1 MKLNFE
7 KNTFFT
13 KLIFRFLVITMI
25 VILIFGFSVITYFKT
40 FFVEQKEAQINKN
53 SKAVIDYLAD
63 SKAADNKQEIVNWL
77 SIIGELNDGHAWLIN
92 EQGVLEFSYPYS
104 FDEERTFSGYET
116 IFAGNTISR
125 EVDTADFELTM
136 LFVGMPVKYQDEVI
150 AGLLVF
156 TPIDEINSIIE
167 HIVGIMIY
175 ISLTALIFILFVSY
189 YFSRS
194 LANPLHNMGLVAARI
209 SQGEYGKKVEI
220 KEKGASKEIK
230 LLSESI
236 NLMSEKLEQTIKSLA
251 EEKNKLKHV
260 LSGMEEGIIAVNSS
274 GRIILTNQSA
284 ASLFGF
290 EEELQAKKISELQL
304 YPEVTEVFEQIISRE
319 EAAQEQLIISKEDT
333 NQYYLVHFTAI
344 HLEDGNFWGGV
355 AIFHDISERY
365 RFEKLQR
372 EFVANVSHEL
382 KSPLSSIRGSVEIL
396 LDGIIEDP
404 AEKREYLKMILRES
418 SSLSH
423 LIDETLTL
431 AEIDAGGVE
440 LNKEEIQVK
449 DFFENLRVFFKN
461 IKKAEQS
468 LKIEVEPELKVRA
481 NREKLRQVL
490 VNLLSNSVKY
500 SAETGRIK
508 LKAEKEAGQVRFSV
522 ADNGIG
528 IPAAEQKNIWERFY
542 KVDKARTPGERSS
555 GLGLAIVKQIVN
567 EHQGEVFLESSEG
580 EGSTFSFTIPAAEA

>member
-63 SKAADNKQEIVNWL
+63 SKAEENKQEIVNWL

-167 HIVGIMIY
+167 HIVGIMVY
-175 ISLTALIFILFVSY
+175 ISLTALVFILFISY

-440 LNKEEIQVK
+440 LNKEEISVK

-461 IKKAEQS
+461 IKKDEQS

>member
-304 YPEVTEVFEQIISRE
+304 YPEVTEVFEQIISKE

-461 IKKAEQS
+461 IKKDEQS

>member
-63 SKAADNKQEIVNWL
+63 SKAEDNKQEIVNWL

-116 IFAGNTISR
+116 IFEGNTISR
-125 EVDTADFELTM
+125 EVNTEDFELTM

-175 ISLTALIFILFVSY
+175 ISLTALVFILFVSY

-236 NLMSEKLEQTIKSLA
+236 NLMSGKLEQTIKSLA

-260 LSGMEEGIIAVNSS
+260 LSGMEEGIVAVNSS

-284 ASLFGF
+284 ESLFNF
-290 EEELQAKKISELQL
+290 EEDIRDKEISEVKL
-304 YPEVTEVFEQIISRE
+304 YPEVTEVFEQIISKE
-319 EAAQEQLIISKEDT
+319 KAAQEQLIISKEDT

-344 HLEDGNFWGGV
+344 RLEDDSFWGGV

-396 LDGIIEDP
+396 LDGIIENP
-404 AEKREYLKMILRES
+404 EEKREYLKMILRES
-418 SSLSH
+418 NSLSH

-440 LNKEEIQVK
+440 LNKDQLQIKEL
-449 DFFENLRVFFKN
+449 FENLKVFFKN
-461 IKKAEQS
+461 IKKDGQS
-468 LKIEVEPELKVRA
+468 LQIEVDPGLKVRA

-508 LKAEKEAGQVRFSV
+508 LKAEREKAQIRFSV
-522 ADNGIG
+522 ADNGVG
-528 IPAAEQKNIWERFY
+528 IPDSEQKNIWERFY
-542 KVDKARTPGERSS
+542 KVDKARTPGDRSS
-555 GLGLAIVKQIVN
+555 GLGLAIVKQIVK

>member
-440 LNKEEIQVK
+440 LNKEEISVK

-461 IKKAEQS
+461 IKKDEQS

-528 IPAAEQKNIWERFY
+528 IPATEQKNIWERFY

>member
-290 EEELQAKKISELQL
+290 EEELQAKNISELQL
-304 YPEVTEVFEQIISRE
+304 YPEVTEVFEQIISKE

-461 IKKAEQS
+461 IKKDEQS
-468 LKIEVEPELKVRA
+468 LKIEVETELKVRA

>member
-92 EQGVLEFSYPYS
+92 EEGTLEFSYPYS

>member
-304 YPEVTEVFEQIISRE
+304 YPEVTEVFEQIISKE

-365 RFEKLQR
+365 RSEKLQR

>member
-92 EQGVLEFSYPYS
+92 EEGTLEFSYPYS

-440 LNKEEIQVK
+440 LNKEEISVK

-461 IKKAEQS
+461 IKKDEQS

-542 KVDKARTPGERSS
+542 KVDKARTPGDRSS

-567 EHQGEVFLESSEG
+567 EHRGEVFLESSEG

>member
-92 EQGVLEFSYPYS
+92 EEGTLEFSYPYS

-304 YPEVTEVFEQIISRE
+304 YPEVTEVFEQIISKE

-542 KVDKARTPGERSS
+542 KVDKARTPGDRSS

-567 EHQGEVFLESSEG
+567 EHRGEVFLESSEG

>member
-440 LNKEEIQVK
+440 LNKEEISVK

-461 IKKAEQS
+461 IKKDEQS

>member
-1 MKLNFE
+1 
-7 KNTFFT
+7 
-13 KLIFRFLVITMI
+13 
-25 VILIFGFSVITYFKT
+25 
-40 FFVEQKEAQINKN
+40 
-53 SKAVIDYLAD
+53 
-63 SKAADNKQEIVNWL
+63 
-77 SIIGELNDGHAWLIN
+77 
-92 EQGVLEFSYPYS
+92 
-104 FDEERTFSGYET
+104 
-116 IFAGNTISR
+116 
-125 EVDTADFELTM
+125 
-136 LFVGMPVKYQDEVI
+136 
-150 AGLLVF
+150 
-156 TPIDEINSIIE
+156 
-167 HIVGIMIY
+167 
-175 ISLTALIFILFVSY
+175 
-189 YFSRS
+189 
-194 LANPLHNMGLVAARI
+194 
-209 SQGEYGKKVEI
+209 
-220 KEKGASKEIK
+220 
-230 LLSESI
+230 
-236 NLMSEKLEQTIKSLA
+236 
-251 EEKNKLKHV
+251 
-260 LSGMEEGIIAVNSS
+260 MEEGIIAVNSS

-304 YPEVTEVFEQIISRE
+304 YPEVTEVFEQIISKE

>member
-304 YPEVTEVFEQIISRE
+304 YPEVTEVFEQIISKE